1 MVGVRK
7 ARPLRALVRLRCF
20 APLAIVAALALG
32 ACGDDSDVPLT
43 IGVVLP
49 QSGALG
55 SSGEPT
61 ISAVRLAE
69 EDIRAAGGEVAFRYA
84 DSGSDPATAARAV
97 DGLLEEGADAILG
110 AAASGVSQ
118 AFIQTLYERRV
129 PQCSPSNTSPS
140 FTTQP
145 NAAYYFRT
153 VASDTAVVHLMD
165 DVILERGATSISI
178 LARDDDYGRSLAGLL
193 SATLEGHG
201 AAAEVLIYDPLKDG
215 FEAEVDAVA
224 RSGADAVVLIAF
236 EEGVQ
241 LLQGLLAAGFSA
253 DALYGSDGVY
263 LPDLPGAVDGTD
275 PGVLDG
281 LTLFSTGAPQ
291 SEAYAAFSERLR
303 EASGET
309 GGLAW
314 GARAYDCA
322 VILAL
327 AARAAGSADG
337 DAVIAAVLG
346 LTNSGTE
353 CGTYADCARLID
365 AGENI
370 AYAGKSGP
378 LRLDASGDPTVAI
391 YAVSRYE
398 GGALVE
404 QSTET
409 FELAR

>member
-1 MVGVRK
+1 MTVP
-7 ARPLRALVRLRCF
+7 ARQAMAVCLAAF
-20 APLAIVAALALG
+20 AGLAVLALA
-32 ACGDDSDVPLT
+32 ACGDGDGEGAIT

-49 QSGALG
+49 ESGALG
-55 SSGEPT
+55 SSSEPMV
-61 ISAVRLAE
+61 IAVRLAE
-69 EDIRAAGGEVAFRYA
+69 ADIRAAGGEVPFRYA

-97 DGLLEEGADAILG
+97 DGLLEEGADVILG
-110 AAASGVSQ
+110 ASASGVSQ

-140 FTTQP
+140 FSTQQ

-153 VASDTAVVHLMD
+153 APSDTAVAPLMAE
-165 DVILERGATSISI
+165 VILAHRGGGARVSI

-193 SATLEGHG
+193 ATTLTGQG
-201 AAAEVLIYDPLKDG
+201 GDADVLIFDPLKPS
-215 FEAEVDAVA
+215 FEAELGTVA
-224 RSGADAVVLIAF
+224 GFGPEAIVLIAF

-241 LLQGLLAAGFSA
+241 LLRDLLAAGFGPE
-253 DALYGSDGVY
+253 ALYGSDGVY
-263 LPDLPGAVDGTD
+263 LPDLPGAVDEAD

-281 LTLFSTGAPQ
+281 MTLFNPGAPE

-303 EASGET
+303 QASGED

-337 DAVIAAVLG
+337 SPLFAAVLEI
-346 LTNSGTE
+346 TNGGTE
-353 CGTYADCARLID
+353 CGTYADCARRID
-365 AGENI
+365 AGEDV
-370 AYAGKSGP
+370 AYVGKSGP
-378 LRLDASGDPTVAI
+378 LRLDAAGDPTVAI
-391 YAVSRYE
+391 YAIGRYE
-398 GGALVE
+398 NGELVE
-404 QSTET
+404 QSTES

>member
-1 MVGVRK
+1 M
-7 ARPLRALVRLRCF
+7 AA
-20 APLAIVAALALG
+20 LAIAAALALG
-32 ACGDDSDVPLT
+32 GCGGGGDASLM

-49 QSGALG
+49 ESGALG

-69 EDIRAAGGEVAFRYA
+69 EDIRAAGGEVEFRYV
-84 DSGSDPATAARAV
+84 DSGSDPTTAVPAV
-97 DGLLEEGADAILG
+97 DRLLEEGADAILG

-140 FTTQP
+140 FSAQP

-165 DVILERGATSISI
+165 DVILARGATSVFI

-201 AAAEVLIYDPLKDG
+201 AAAEVLSYDPLKVG

-241 LLQGLLAAGFSA
+241 LLRGLLAAGFNA

-263 LPDLPGAVDGTD
+263 LPDLPGAVDATD

-281 LTLFSTGAPQ
+281 LTLFNTGAPQ

-327 AARAAGSADG
+327 AARAAGSTDG
-337 DAVIAAVLG
+337 DAVIAAVIE
-346 LTNSGTE
+346 LTNGGTE
-353 CGTYADCARLID
+353 CRTYAGCADLID
-365 AGENI
+365 AGEDV

-398 GGALVE
+398 GGELME

>member
-1 MVGVRK
+1 MIPAGRF
-7 ARPLRALVRLRCF
+7 RPLRAPGALRRF
-20 APLAIVAALALG
+20 APLAIVAVLALG
-32 ACGDDSDVPLT
+32 GCGGGGNASLT

-55 SSGEPT
+55 SSSDPM

-69 EDIRAAGGEVAFRYA
+69 EDIRAAGGDVEFRYA

-97 DGLLEEGADAILG
+97 GGLLDEGANAILG

-140 FTTQP
+140 FSTQP

-153 VASDTAVVHLMD
+153 VSSDTAVVHLMD
-165 DVILERGATSISI
+165 DVILARGAARVAI

-193 SATLEGHG
+193 SATLGGHG
-201 AAAEVLIYDPLKDG
+201 AAAEVFIYDPLKAG

-224 RSGADAVVLIAF
+224 HSGADAVVLVAF

-241 LLQGLLAAGFSA
+241 LLQGLLAAGLSPG
-253 DALYGSDGVY
+253 ALYGSDGVY
-263 LPDLPGAVDGTD
+263 LPDLPGAVDRTD

-281 LTLFSTGAPQ
+281 MMLFNPGAPQ
-291 SEAYAAFSERLR
+291 SE
-303 EASGET
+303 
-309 GGLAW
+309 
-314 GARAYDCA
+314 
-322 VILAL
+322 
-327 AARAAGSADG
+327 
-337 DAVIAAVLG
+337 
-346 LTNSGTE
+346 
-353 CGTYADCARLID
+353 TYADCARRID
-365 AGENI
+365 AGEDV
-370 AYAGKSGP
+370 AYVGKSGP
-378 LRLDASGDPTVAI
+378 LRLDAAGDPTVAI
-391 YAVSRYE
+391 YTISRYE
-398 GGALVE
+398 GGELVE